1 LAQEKSLFPA
11 AISGENQPD
20 ITRQAFRQRS
30 TSSQIASD
38 LPAPKSAELLATDG
52 ARNQAVRRSTAVRS
66 WSTLKG
72 LPNITR
78 TSIRS

>member
-1 LAQEKSLFPA
+1 MGKPERAREWE
-11 AISGENQPD
+11 G
-20 ITRQAFRQRS
+20 T
-30 TSSQIASD
+30 SQIASD
-38 LPAPKSAELLATDG
+38 LPAPKSAELLVTDG

-72 LPNITR
+72 LLNITR